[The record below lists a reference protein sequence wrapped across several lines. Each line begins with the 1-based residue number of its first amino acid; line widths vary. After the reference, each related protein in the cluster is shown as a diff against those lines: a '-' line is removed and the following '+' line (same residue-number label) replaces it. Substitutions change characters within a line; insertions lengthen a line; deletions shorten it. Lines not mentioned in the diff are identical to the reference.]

1 MIVDISCWM
10 FGRLHQ
16 PQPYRNICSAI
27 NYDFP
32 VFLLSWVPWGMG
44 VSFFWS
50 DTGMAFWEN
59 LRSALELT
67 TPSWDAP
74 LLSHS
79 YAPQL
84 LALKQKSW
92 HRLQLYVS
100 PMRQEGFGDSWCP
113 GNRTAGQ
120 HWNLLRSLGCRP
132 QIQGAAGCFMRCSTE
147 PCTPFCKQISIV
159 CNFCSLR

>member
-1 MIVDISCWM
+1 MCLVNRACRILMIVDISCWM

-27 NYDFP
+27 NYDLP
-32 VFLLSWVPWGMG
+32 GFLLSWVPWGMG

-92 HRLQLYVS
+92 HQAPAVHISYEAGGIWRQLVPREQNSWSALKSLKELGLQTTDSGSCWMLYEVQYWTLY
-100 PMRQEGFGDSWCP
+100 PV
-113 GNRTAGQ
+113 
-120 HWNLLRSLGCRP
+120 L
-132 QIQGAAGCFMRCSTE
+132 
-147 PCTPFCKQISIV
+147 
-159 CNFCSLR
+159 